1 MSTVCA
7 SEAHVI
13 QCSTQCSH
21 NVSVKSNNE
30 NSRRF
35 DFDFTREKTWRK
47 LVEFLQKYFNIFPKS
62 GNINSKP
69 VGDWVSINWDVYIHT
84 QEISKYIRDPF
95 ELLLILTLHIIFHL
109 HERLVKFK
117 LPTHGTRDD
126 FLHNGTFHEAVGFM
140 MAFAQIFGIC
150 PVCGVR
156 APTVKHLKFQKCSI
170 RFWLS
175 IFYTISMA
183 WILGMEIYWIFKT
196 RIEFGKLI
204 TFFFDLTNW
213 LSILCFLELAV
224 KWPKLMQKWREVEK
238 FLPQLS
244 NEIERQR
251 MAYEIKIVALVI
263 MFGSMGKWIQWMRV
277 YLHTRETSVCVFNES
292 IYFPFHA
299 AEHLLSIVVGT
310 YLANNCPAIR
320 DPIEAFYVQ
329 HYPYIFIELPYS
341 GPLGIFVK
349 ALNIAA
355 SVAWTYTDLFV
366 IMVSI
371 GLSTM
376 FRQINDDLMEVKRR
390 AVDNSFWSEYRLY
403 YREIVNLVSI
413 VDKALAKIILIS
425 ISNNLFFI
433 CVQLLRSLE

>member
-1 MSTVCA
+1 MKIA
-7 SEAHVI
+7 W
-13 QCSTQCSH
+13 
-21 NVSVKSNNE
+21 
-30 NSRRF
+30 
-35 DFDFTREKTWRK
+35 EKFI
-47 LVEFLQKYFNIFPKS
+47 EFLLRCFNIFPKS
-62 GNINSKP
+62 GNINSNP
-69 VGDWVSINWDVYIHT
+69 VGFWVCINWDVYT
-84 QEISKYIRDPF
+84 ENLKKYYIRDRF
-95 ELLLILTLHIIFHL
+95 ELLLILTLHIISHL
-109 HERLVKFK
+109 HKRLVKFK

-156 APTVKHLKFQKCSI
+156 EPTVKHLKFQKCSI

-175 IFYTISMA
+175 IFYIVAMA

-244 NEIERQR
+244 HEIERQR

-263 MFGSMGKWIQWMRV
+263 MFGSMGKWIQWTKF
-277 YLHTRETSVCVFNES
+277 YLHTRETSVYVFNES
-292 IYFPFHA
+292 IYFLSHA

-310 YLANNCPAIR
+310 YVANNCPAIR
-320 DPIEAFYVQ
+320 DPIEAFFVQ

-341 GPLGIFVK
+341 GQLGIFVK

-376 FRQINDDLMEVKRR
+376 FRQINDDLMDVKRR

-403 YREIVNLVSI
+403 YREIVNLVSL